1 MVDNVTTELLM
12 NCTLLVVE
20 RFPWM
25 TVVNVTQVADYNRTE
40 LLDLLGDILTE
51 EQRLQWH
58 RQVYNV
64 R

>member
-25 TVVNVTQVADYNRTE
+25 TVVNATQIADYNRTE